1 MQRRR
6 VLIAIATVVVLGGW
20 YAFRPERLF
29 IDRTVNEPL
38 LAATA
43 GDRDAELGGQGLA
56 SAPTFPTLR
65 RGRFRSGAHETTG
78 RATVHDLGGGKHVLR
93 LTEFSTSN
101 GPDVHVYLV
110 AAADITADDD
120 VKHADVVD
128 LGVIKGNRGDQN
140 YELPADVDLS
150 KYESVSIWCKRFSV
164 NFGSAALTTP

>member
-6 VLIAIATVVVLGGW
+6 VLIAIATGVVLIGW

-29 IDRTVNEPL
+29 INRTVNEPL
-38 LAATA
+38 LAAA
-43 GDRDAELGGQGLA
+43 SSGAMPAGQGMA
-56 SAPTFPTLR
+56 DAPAFPTLR

-78 RATVHDLGGGKHVLR
+78 RAAVYDLGGGKQVLR

-110 AAADITADDD
+110 AASDVTTDDD
-120 VKHADVVD
+120 VKRADVVD

-140 YELPADVDLS
+140 YELPVAIDLS
-150 KYESVSIWCKRFSV
+150 KYESVSIWCKRFRV
-164 NFGSAALTTP
+164 NFGSAALRIP